1 MRPRT
6 NCCHGRSS
14 WRRFFP
20 QGSTR
25 ASLVFFRFKKSS
37 TMDRP
42 TKRQRVVNISQGVD
56 VEAPTVGHACL
67 ASLHRAV
74 TPPSRFRHRQPSP
87 NTPYIFDTKTTRV
100 SDISDSQEPGF
111 PRRERRIIRSPFQLT
126 HIRDFPPSSGNN
138 VDTIRL
144 RDILG
149 DPMIRECW
157 QFNYCFDVDFVM
169 SQFDEDVRDIVKVK
183 IVHGSWKKDSP
194 NRIAIDV
201 WPIDTT
207 NIITLRVY

>member
-1 MRPRT
+1 
-6 NCCHGRSS
+6 
-14 WRRFFP
+14 
-20 QGSTR
+20 
-25 ASLVFFRFKKSS
+25 
-37 TMDRP
+37 MDRP
-42 TKRQRVVNISQGVD
+42 AKRQRVADFSQGDV
-56 VEAPTVGHACL
+56 VEAPTAGHTSL

-74 TPPSRFRHRQPSP
+74 TPPPKSRPRQLSPS
-87 NTPYIFDTKTTRV
+87 TPCTSNAKTARV
-100 SDISDSQEPGF
+100 TDISDGQKPNFPKREP
-111 PRRERRIIRSPFQLT
+111 RILRSPFQLT

-201 WPIDTT
+201 WPMDTKT
-207 NIITLRVY
+207 GVLRVY